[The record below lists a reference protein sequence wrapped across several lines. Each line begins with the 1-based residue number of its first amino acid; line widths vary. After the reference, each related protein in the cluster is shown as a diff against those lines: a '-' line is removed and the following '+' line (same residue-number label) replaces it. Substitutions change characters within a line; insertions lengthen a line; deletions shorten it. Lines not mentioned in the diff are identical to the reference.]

1 MAETATNEP
10 RASRTVI
17 KDGKP
22 SSRPSKLGPSTSKAK
37 HTRFE
42 SETHGMENEHSDV
55 EEQFKGFWLEEGK
68 QLQDLLNEVM
78 DRWMEEQSPA

>member
-1 MAETATNEP
+1 
-10 RASRTVI
+10 
-17 KDGKP
+17 
-22 SSRPSKLGPSTSKAK
+22 
-37 HTRFE
+37 
-42 SETHGMENEHSDV
+42 MENEHSDA